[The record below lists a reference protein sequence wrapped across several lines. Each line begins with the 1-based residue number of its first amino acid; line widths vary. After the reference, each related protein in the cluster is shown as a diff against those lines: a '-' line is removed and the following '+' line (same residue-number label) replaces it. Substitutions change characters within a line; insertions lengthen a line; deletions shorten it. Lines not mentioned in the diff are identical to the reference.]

1 MRMLVLVLARLRMR
15 MRMRMRMFSSKCRV
29 FVCSPDGRIG
39 VDLEPGGG
47 FVTPNVGQQ
56 MLKSL
61 GA

>member
-15 MRMRMRMFSSKCRV
+15 MRMFSSKCSV

-39 VDLEPGGG
+39 EDLEPGGG
-47 FVTPNVGQQ
+47 FVAPNVGQQ